1 VFQICMRSGSAL
13 MMCMCVFDSVQRQSK
28 HPPCVRGTLSRH
40 ANKAG
45 PASSHAA
52 RSYVA
57 PGDEGR
63 ACALK
68 VSLAHAHAMKCKGSR
83 SPVAGGGS
91 IALQTRRM
99 KRKSQTYAKEKRP
112 PGTPNVDL
120 IL

>member
-1 VFQICMRSGSAL
+1 MQTKQG
-13 MMCMCVFDSVQRQSK
+13 RQ
-28 HPPCVRGTLSRH
+28 
-40 ANKAG
+40 
-45 PASSHAA
+45 SSHAA

-68 VSLAHAHAMKCKGSR
+68 VSLAYEHAMTCKGSR

-99 KRKSQTYAKEKRP
+99 KRKSQTYAKEKPP
-112 PGTPNVDL
+112 PGTPSVW
-120 IL
+120 